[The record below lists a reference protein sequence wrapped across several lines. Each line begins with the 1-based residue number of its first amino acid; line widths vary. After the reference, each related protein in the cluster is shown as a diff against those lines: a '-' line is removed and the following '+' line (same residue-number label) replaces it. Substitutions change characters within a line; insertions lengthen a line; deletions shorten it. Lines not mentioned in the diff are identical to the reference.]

1 VKLIDLLD
9 ESIARAYD
17 LVTEKNP
24 SLDEPERRKI
34 SETVGIGSVKYA
46 ELSKSRTS
54 DYVFEW
60 SSMLSFEGNTAP
72 YLLYAFARIN
82 SLLSKSSEFNNS
94 MVLSLISV
102 SEERNLLIKVL
113 QFPEIVNTVSTDCY
127 PNLLCNYLYELA
139 GIFMRFYE
147 ACPILKADKPIK
159 SSRIALASL
168 TAATLKEGLD
178 LLGIETLEKM

>member
-1 VKLIDLLD
+1 
-9 ESIARAYD
+9 
-17 LVTEKNP
+17 
-24 SLDEPERRKI
+24 
-34 SETVGIGSVKYA
+34 
-46 ELSKSRTS
+46 
-54 DYVFEW
+54 
-60 SSMLSFEGNTAP
+60 
-72 YLLYAFARIN
+72 
-82 SLLSKSSEFNNS
+82 
-94 MVLSLISV
+94 MVVSLISV

-113 QFPEIVNTVSTDCY
+113 QFPEIVNTVGADCY